1 MVLRLF
7 MMKVSEMPTSEEM
20 AQARYSTRPTLEQIR
35 ELHRF
40 RMTGDNSSLRTVE
53 SVTWETFLT
62 LTEPHWEAHA
72 LRAAYLTAQ
81 HCLRVLSTFP
91 SPGDAADGGLHLYA
105 TRWAWAVR
113 TFLAA
118 VEPQE
123 QFTEDDALRIATAVG
138 QVVYQEC
145 QSGGWTRAAYTIGR
159 QIYWE
164 IIDEKQQ
171 EQNAEVL
178 VDAVDLKSAGG

>member
-7 MMKVSEMPTSEEM
+7 MMKVSEMPTSKEIADARLYMAHFADTDEWTFTEED
-20 AQARYSTRPTLEQIR
+20 REPWIRHLNTL
-35 ELHRF
+35 
-40 RMTGDNSSLRTVE
+40 
-53 SVTWETFLT
+53 
-62 LTEPHWEAHA
+62 
-72 LRAAYLTAQ
+72 
-81 HCLRVLSTFP
+81 
-91 SPGDAADGGLHLYA
+91 
-105 TRWAWAVR
+105 
-113 TFLAA
+113 LAA